1 MLKKNEIYSGT
12 IIDISS
18 DSNGVCKIEG
28 FPVFIPLTVPG
39 DVIDF
44 KVVKVLKNYAFGIID
59 KIITPSP
66 DRIDDDCSV
75 YKTCGGCS
83 FRNMTYERELQ
94 VKDNIVKNA
103 FKRLG
108 GIDVEFED
116 ILGSEKVVSYRNKAQ
131 YPLAVDNGKIIYGFY
146 AKRSHRVIGCGGCN
160 LQPAIFSQIADAVV
174 EFLTEHKI
182 EVYNEQTHKGLV
194 RHIYLRQGEK
204 TGQIMLCLVCTKSTI
219 PFCDKLVSK
228 ITASFPQIT
237 SIVINVNSKNT
248 NVIMGEKCKTI
259 YGDDV
264 IFDILCGN
272 KIEISPLSF
281 YQVNAPQA
289 EHLYSIARE
298 YASLENDMTIVDF
311 YCGAGTIGLSMARDV
326 KRVIGVE
333 IVAPAIENAKRNAV
347 LNSIDNAQF
356 ICADA
361 SVASMQLA
369 EKGIAPDIVFVDP
382 PRKGCDNVVID
393 SIVKMA
399 PKRVVMISC
408 NPATA
413 ARDCKLFE
421 EQGYKA
427 VKARAVDM
435 FPRTSHVECVV
446 VLCRE
451 D

>member
-1 MLKKNEIYSGT
+1 MLKKNEIYTGT

-66 DRIDDDCSV
+66 DRIDDDCAV

-108 GIDVEFED
+108 GIDTEFEE
-116 ILGSEKVVSYRNKAQ
+116 ILGSEKTDAYRNKAQ
-131 YPLAVDNGKIIYGFY
+131 YPLATQNGEIIYGFY
-146 AKRSHRVIGCGGCN
+146 AKRSHRVIGCGACN
-160 LQPAIFSQIADAVV
+160 LQPPIFSQIADSVV
-174 EFLTEHKI
+174 EFLKEHNIK
-182 EVYNEQTHKGLV
+182 VYDEQTQKGLV
-194 RHIYLRQGEK
+194 RHIYLRYGEK

-219 PFCDKLVSK
+219 PFCDEFVAQ
-228 ITASFPQIT
+228 ITQKFPQIT

-259 YGDDV
+259 YGEDV
-264 IFDILCGN
+264 IFDILCKN

-281 YQVNAPQA
+281 YQVNASQA
-289 EHLYSIARE
+289 QRLYWIARE
-298 YASLENDMTIVDF
+298 YASLEKDMTILDF

-326 KRVIGVE
+326 KSVIGVE
-333 IVAPAIENAKRNAV
+333 IVAPAIENAKKNAK
-347 LNSIDNAQF
+347 LNLIDNAEF

-361 SVASMQLA
+361 SVASKQLA
-369 EKGIAPDIVFVDP
+369 EKGITPDVVFVDP
-382 PRKGCDNVVID
+382 PRKGCDEVVID

-399 PKRVVMISC
+399 PNKVVMISC

-421 EQGYKA
+421 EKGYKV

-435 FPRTSHVECVV
+435 FPRTSHVECCVL
-446 VLCRE
+446 LCRE
-451 D
+451 